1 MNEYSLM
8 PVQEVDGLH
17 IKRDDLY
24 APFGPGEVNG
34 GKLRQCVMLVNS
46 VKKDYNSIHSP
57 QAPITAAVARAN
69 GMPCRIVYG
78 GTTRESVAAL
88 PMPRLAMKYGASIV
102 LAARSGRHSILH
114 ARAKELAA
122 QENSF
127 IVQYGINII
136 GYGDTLLTAVA
147 AQTENLPDDI
157 ENLVMTCGS
166 GITATGVMIGLHR
179 YGKRVKRMHLVA
191 TAPDRRGFIHETL
204 KKYGADREFEYHDLF
219 HSPGFVYEKSAAAT
233 WGGIRLHPHYYSGLR
248 ARSLAARD
256 RAESEERRTMP
267 NRTKDDLWERQPG
280 ESAQAYEAFAI
291 YRDMGSN
298 RSLRVVAEKLSKS
311 YTLIGRWSREK
322 KWGERCRAYD
332 NHLDDK
338 ARQEALQKYKK
349 MRTRH
354 IGIAL
359 QLQEKALAELKNL
372 PDGSMT
378 PKDIIQ
384 FLDKATELERDNR
397 MEEAGVTAGGKT
409 AEEQEETTLSLADEI
424 AAAYENRKRGE
435 QT

>member
-1 MNEYSLM
+1 
-8 PVQEVDGLH
+8 
-17 IKRDDLY
+17 
-24 APFGPGEVNG
+24 
-34 GKLRQCVMLVNS
+34 
-46 VKKDYNSIHSP
+46 
-57 QAPITAAVARAN
+57 
-69 GMPCRIVYG
+69 
-78 GTTRESVAAL
+78 
-88 PMPRLAMKYGASIV
+88 
-102 LAARSGRHSILH
+102 
-114 ARAKELAA
+114 
-122 QENSF
+122 
-127 IVQYGINII
+127 
-136 GYGDTLLTAVA
+136 
-147 AQTENLPDDI
+147 
-157 ENLVMTCGS
+157 
-166 GITATGVMIGLHR
+166 
-179 YGKRVKRMHLVA
+179 
-191 TAPDRRGFIHETL
+191 
-204 KKYGADREFEYHDLF
+204 
-219 HSPGFVYEKSAAAT
+219 
-233 WGGIRLHPHYYSGLR
+233 
-248 ARSLAARD
+248 
-256 RAESEERRTMP
+256 MP

-298 RSLRVVAEKLSKS
+298 RSLRVVAEQLSKS
-311 YTLIGRWSREK
+311 DTLIKRWSREK

-332 NHLDDK
+332 NHLDDV
-338 ARQEALQKYKK
+338 ARQEALRKYKK

-435 QT
+435 QTSWTGRTQNIAQSSTSENSTHRLRPRPLCRNCGTLSSASGCCGCVRRC

>member
-1 MNEYSLM
+1 
-8 PVQEVDGLH
+8 
-17 IKRDDLY
+17 
-24 APFGPGEVNG
+24 
-34 GKLRQCVMLVNS
+34 
-46 VKKDYNSIHSP
+46 
-57 QAPITAAVARAN
+57 
-69 GMPCRIVYG
+69 
-78 GTTRESVAAL
+78 
-88 PMPRLAMKYGASIV
+88 
-102 LAARSGRHSILH
+102 
-114 ARAKELAA
+114 
-122 QENSF
+122 
-127 IVQYGINII
+127 
-136 GYGDTLLTAVA
+136 
-147 AQTENLPDDI
+147 
-157 ENLVMTCGS
+157 
-166 GITATGVMIGLHR
+166 
-179 YGKRVKRMHLVA
+179 
-191 TAPDRRGFIHETL
+191 
-204 KKYGADREFEYHDLF
+204 
-219 HSPGFVYEKSAAAT
+219 
-233 WGGIRLHPHYYSGLR
+233 
-248 ARSLAARD
+248 
-256 RAESEERRTMP
+256 MP

-298 RSLRVVAEKLSKS
+298 RSLRA
-311 YTLIGRWSREK
+311 
-322 KWGERCRAYD
+322 
-332 NHLDDK
+332 
-338 ARQEALQKYKK
+338 EALRKYKK

>member
-1 MNEYSLM
+1 
-8 PVQEVDGLH
+8 
-17 IKRDDLY
+17 
-24 APFGPGEVNG
+24 
-34 GKLRQCVMLVNS
+34 
-46 VKKDYNSIHSP
+46 
-57 QAPITAAVARAN
+57 
-69 GMPCRIVYG
+69 
-78 GTTRESVAAL
+78 
-88 PMPRLAMKYGASIV
+88 
-102 LAARSGRHSILH
+102 
-114 ARAKELAA
+114 
-122 QENSF
+122 
-127 IVQYGINII
+127 
-136 GYGDTLLTAVA
+136 
-147 AQTENLPDDI
+147 
-157 ENLVMTCGS
+157 
-166 GITATGVMIGLHR
+166 
-179 YGKRVKRMHLVA
+179 
-191 TAPDRRGFIHETL
+191 
-204 KKYGADREFEYHDLF
+204 
-219 HSPGFVYEKSAAAT
+219 
-233 WGGIRLHPHYYSGLR
+233 
-248 ARSLAARD
+248 
-256 RAESEERRTMP
+256 MP

-298 RSLRVVAEKLSKS
+298 RSLRAVAEKLSKS

-372 PDGSMT
+372 PEGSMT

-409 AEEQEETTLSLADEI
+409 AGEQEETTLSLADEI

>member
-1 MNEYSLM
+1 MEIIKKRIADMERAEYNPRVELMPGDDEYEKLKRNIDRFGVVVPVIWNKRTNRVVSGHQRLTVLMNEGVTETDVSVVDIDETAEKQLNIAM
-8 PVQEVDGLH
+8 NKVTGEWDEVKLKELLDGL
-17 IKRDDLY
+17 
-24 APFGPGEVNG
+24 
-34 GKLRQCVMLVNS
+34 
-46 VKKDYNSIHSP
+46 
-57 QAPITAAVARAN
+57 
-69 GMPCRIVYG
+69 
-78 GTTRESVAAL
+78 
-88 PMPRLAMKYGASIV
+88 
-102 LAARSGRHSILH
+102 
-114 ARAKELAA
+114 
-122 QENSF
+122 
-127 IVQYGINII
+127 
-136 GYGDTLLTAVA
+136 GDA
-147 AQTENLPDDI
+147 
-157 ENLVMTCGS
+157 
-166 GITATGVMIGLHR
+166 
-179 YGKRVKRMHLVA
+179 
-191 TAPDRRGFIHETL
+191 APDRRGFIHETL

-219 HSPGFVYEKSAAAT
+219 HSPGFVYEKPAAAT
-233 WGGIRLHPHYYSGLR
+233 WGAFACILITRQRRCSGLEAPASHRKAPYSGLR

-298 RSLRVVAEKLSKS
+298 RSLRVVAEQLSKS
-311 YTLIGRWSREK
+311 DTLIKRWSREK

-332 NHLDDK
+332 NHLDDV
-338 ARQEALQKYKK
+338 ARQEALRKYKK

>member
-1 MNEYSLM
+1 
-8 PVQEVDGLH
+8 
-17 IKRDDLY
+17 
-24 APFGPGEVNG
+24 
-34 GKLRQCVMLVNS
+34 
-46 VKKDYNSIHSP
+46 
-57 QAPITAAVARAN
+57 
-69 GMPCRIVYG
+69 
-78 GTTRESVAAL
+78 
-88 PMPRLAMKYGASIV
+88 
-102 LAARSGRHSILH
+102 
-114 ARAKELAA
+114 
-122 QENSF
+122 
-127 IVQYGINII
+127 
-136 GYGDTLLTAVA
+136 
-147 AQTENLPDDI
+147 
-157 ENLVMTCGS
+157 
-166 GITATGVMIGLHR
+166 
-179 YGKRVKRMHLVA
+179 
-191 TAPDRRGFIHETL
+191 
-204 KKYGADREFEYHDLF
+204 
-219 HSPGFVYEKSAAAT
+219 
-233 WGGIRLHPHYYSGLR
+233 
-248 ARSLAARD
+248 
-256 RAESEERRTMP
+256 MP

-298 RSLRVVAEKLSKS
+298 RSLRVVAEQLSKS
-311 YTLIGRWSREK
+311 DTLIKRWSREK

-332 NHLDDK
+332 NHLDDV
-338 ARQEALQKYKK
+338 ARQEALRKYKK

-409 AEEQEETTLSLADEI
+409 AEEQEETILSLADEI

>member
-1 MNEYSLM
+1 
-8 PVQEVDGLH
+8 
-17 IKRDDLY
+17 
-24 APFGPGEVNG
+24 
-34 GKLRQCVMLVNS
+34 
-46 VKKDYNSIHSP
+46 
-57 QAPITAAVARAN
+57 
-69 GMPCRIVYG
+69 
-78 GTTRESVAAL
+78 
-88 PMPRLAMKYGASIV
+88 
-102 LAARSGRHSILH
+102 
-114 ARAKELAA
+114 
-122 QENSF
+122 
-127 IVQYGINII
+127 
-136 GYGDTLLTAVA
+136 
-147 AQTENLPDDI
+147 
-157 ENLVMTCGS
+157 
-166 GITATGVMIGLHR
+166 
-179 YGKRVKRMHLVA
+179 
-191 TAPDRRGFIHETL
+191 
-204 KKYGADREFEYHDLF
+204 
-219 HSPGFVYEKSAAAT
+219 
-233 WGGIRLHPHYYSGLR
+233 
-248 ARSLAARD
+248 
-256 RAESEERRTMP
+256 MP

-298 RSLRVVAEKLSKS
+298 RSLRVVAEQLSKS
-311 YTLIGRWSREK
+311 DTLIKRWSREK

-332 NHLDDK
+332 NHLDDV
-338 ARQEALQKYKK
+338 A
-349 MRTRH
+349 RH